1 MGIVLEKVNF
11 TWQWNWLSAGEE
23 NCPHGKEIGHYWVC
37 FLKRRF
43 GFHSAPNTHE
53 TFGVHSQAAITCLN
67 HLIVNLAPHC
77 YSRGQALA
85 LNAVIPTSVH
95 ASAPWS
101 AKKNECFESERSNM
115 SVTGVVNHGKN
126 NLVTT
131 SVPISGSGTNTVNGS
146 WTGIVRDV
154 KLVGHLNSV
163 CMCTKI
169 NCCHPNG
176 DILLNVMKEVTLQKK
191 KVTWAGSESLW
202 VVKEPGMH

>member
-1 MGIVLEKVNF
+1 MGQN
-11 TWQWNWLSAGEE
+11 
-23 NCPHGKEIGHYWVC
+23 
-37 FLKRRF
+37 
-43 GFHSAPNTHE
+43 
-53 TFGVHSQAAITCLN
+53 IT
-67 HLIVNLAPHC
+67 LIVNKAAGC
-77 YSRGQALA
+77 YSCGQALA
-85 LNAVIPTSVH
+85 MSAVIPTSVH

-202 VVKEPGMH
+202 VVSRWRSLACISAWFHDVTVLDLDFIHCRT